1 VAVGLSV
8 KVEGVLSGPDIVLN
22 GCRDKET
29 AVLTQRG
36 LLQPE
41 GGFKRTIKRL
51 KMVEFSSL

>member
-1 VAVGLSV
+1 VGLSV